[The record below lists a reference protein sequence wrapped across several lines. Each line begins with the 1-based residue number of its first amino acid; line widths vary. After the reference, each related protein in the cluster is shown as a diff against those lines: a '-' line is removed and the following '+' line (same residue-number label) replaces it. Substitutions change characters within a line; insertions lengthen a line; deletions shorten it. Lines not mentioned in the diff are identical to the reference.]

1 MIPKFCSIS
10 HRGLKCRSVTSHI
23 ISIIMNSERYM
34 IGTVCNEHFSD
45 LREGINHLLEEGR
58 FPRGKIE
65 FQEART
71 VATACFLNSYKN
83 SAKV

>member
-1 MIPKFCSIS
+1 MD
-10 HRGLKCRSVTSHI
+10 
-23 ISIIMNSERYM
+23 SERYM
-34 IGTVCNEHFSD
+34 IGTVCKEHFSG
-45 LREGINHLLEEGR
+45 LREGIDHLFEKGR

-65 FQEART
+65 FQEVRT